1 MSGARVVDSHVHL
14 LPERLATRV
23 RGFFEERGLV
33 GVWAYPLDTDEV
45 LEELRRDGVDE
56 VWTLPYAHRPGVA
69 AWLNEAI
76 VELAAR
82 PGTLSVVA
90 GATVHPGDDDPVGI
104 VRTATDDLGA
114 RVLKLHCSV
123 GGFDADDE
131 RLDPVWEHVA
141 AAHVPVVVHVGHAGS
156 GRTESDELAPVGRVA
171 TRHPG
176 AVVVVAHSA
185 YPATSAALDLVR
197 RYPGVHLDLTPV
209 LRDPVGLTRDDLVEH
224 AGRILFGSDTP
235 NVAIRAADGL
245 AALRGLDLPPD
256 ALAAITGGNARRL
269 TAPPT

>member
-1 MSGARVVDSHVHL
+1 VSAAVVVDSHVHL
-14 LPERLATRV
+14 LPERLAARV
-23 RGFFEERGLV
+23 RGYFEERGLA
-33 GVWAYPLDTDEV
+33 GVWAYPLDTDAV
-45 LEELRRDGVDE
+45 LEELQRDGVDE

-76 VELAAR
+76 AELAAR
-82 PGTLSVVA
+82 PGPLSVVA
-90 GATVHPGDDDPVGI
+90 GATVHPGDDDPLGI

-131 RLDPVWEHVA
+131 RLDPVWEHA
-141 AAHVPVVVHVGHAGS
+141 AAARVPVVVHVGHAGS
-156 GRTESDELAPVGRVA
+156 GRTESEELAPVGRVA

-185 YPATSAALDLVR
+185 FPATGAALDLVCR
-197 RYPGVHLDLTPV
+197 HPGIHLDLTPV
-209 LRDPVGLTRDDLVEH
+209 LRDPVGLTRDELVEH
-224 AGRILFGSDTP
+224 ADRILFGSDTP
-235 NVAIRAADGL
+235 NVAIRAAAGL
-245 AALRGLDLPPD
+245 AALRALDLPAG

-269 TAPPT
+269 TTPPR